1 MAQGIVVKIW
11 NVTAGKQTR
20 SGAAQIRSSID
31 YIENPEKTGVKLG
44 ELPVRQVGNEIS
56 YVTDDIKTMDGLYVG
71 TRHISDVSH
80 AVEEMMQ
87 VKEFY
92 GKLDGRVATHGVIS
106 LDESE
111 SDPSHAG
118 KLMLLLD
125 ELMKQV
131 FPENQV
137 VYAVHTN
144 TENLHIH
151 FIINTV
157 GLDGKKIHM
166 DRKFMSR
173 VLEPA
178 VNALAEK
185 YGFTPNGQW
194 RREKQPKQIPLAQR
208 KTILRKLVDY
218 AVEQTDDFAAFIAYL
233 RSEGLVVNVGKT
245 VTLQMEGMEHA
256 MRIGQLGENYTP
268 DALRRRLASKLDPI
282 VWKGIGPHAHYI
294 SQKDMLS
301 FTPAKM
307 KQYRDMNEQEKAHA
321 KRLLKL
327 GRNPWEETG
336 KDNWQLRKMEKQLN
350 ETGYVCELVHYYSG
364 GSDHVKDALDEL
376 IRRRKELSRERK
388 ELRENLKSY
397 RPQTAIYEEMKK
409 YMLHAYL
416 YDVCGQTEYQ
426 SEFEAYS
433 ELSQRL
439 EKIYG
444 KTVDE
449 VAAFVRDQKDQLL
462 YSKAQETELK
472 AQYKAIRAYEEKGTF
487 RTDENVLSFFRAV
500 GHSEARQEARDYGIC
515 TSSLKYITAR
525 GREDI
530 VVRVVTTPDVVKG
543 KASVVTEITV
553 LGEKDEV
560 LREISSKDMDAKAFN
575 DAIFALA
582 GEYGLKDCQ
591 VHRKNTR
598 KIVP

>member
-44 ELPVRQVGNEIS
+44 ELPVRQVGNELS

-268 DALRRRLASKLDPI
+268 DALRRRLASKLDLI

-294 SQKDMLS
+294 SQKDI
-301 FTPAKM
+301 
-307 KQYRDMNEQEKAHA
+307 Q
-321 KRLLKL
+321 
-327 GRNPWEETG
+327 
-336 KDNWQLRKMEKQLN
+336 
-350 ETGYVCELVHYYSG
+350 
-364 GSDHVKDALDEL
+364 
-376 IRRRKELSRERK
+376 
-388 ELRENLKSY
+388 
-397 RPQTAIYEEMKK
+397 
-409 YMLHAYL
+409 
-416 YDVCGQTEYQ
+416 
-426 SEFEAYS
+426 
-433 ELSQRL
+433 
-439 EKIYG
+439 
-444 KTVDE
+444 
-449 VAAFVRDQKDQLL
+449 
-462 YSKAQETELK
+462 
-472 AQYKAIRAYEEKGTF
+472 
-487 RTDENVLSFFRAV
+487 
-500 GHSEARQEARDYGIC
+500 
-515 TSSLKYITAR
+515 
-525 GREDI
+525 
-530 VVRVVTTPDVVKG
+530 
-543 KASVVTEITV
+543 
-553 LGEKDEV
+553 
-560 LREISSKDMDAKAFN
+560 
-575 DAIFALA
+575 
-582 GEYGLKDCQ
+582 
-591 VHRKNTR
+591 
-598 KIVP
+598 

>member
-1 MAQGIVVKIW
+1 
-11 NVTAGKQTR
+11 
-20 SGAAQIRSSID
+20 
-31 YIENPEKTGVKLG
+31 
-44 ELPVRQVGNEIS
+44 
-56 YVTDDIKTMDGLYVG
+56 
-71 TRHISDVSH
+71 
-80 AVEEMMQ
+80 
-87 VKEFY
+87 
-92 GKLDGRVATHGVIS
+92 
-106 LDESE
+106 
-111 SDPSHAG
+111 
-118 KLMLLLD
+118 
-125 ELMKQV
+125 
-131 FPENQV
+131 
-137 VYAVHTN
+137 
-144 TENLHIH
+144 
-151 FIINTV
+151 
-157 GLDGKKIHM
+157 
-166 DRKFMSR
+166 
-173 VLEPA
+173 
-178 VNALAEK
+178 
-185 YGFTPNGQW
+185 
-194 RREKQPKQIPLAQR
+194 
-208 KTILRKLVDY
+208 
-218 AVEQTDDFAAFIAYL
+218 
-233 RSEGLVVNVGKT
+233 
-245 VTLQMEGMEHA
+245 
-256 MRIGQLGENYTP
+256 
-268 DALRRRLASKLDPI
+268 
-282 VWKGIGPHAHYI
+282 
-294 SQKDMLS
+294 MLS

-553 LGEKDEV
+553 LGEKDEA